1 MRHMSYR
8 EEPGILCSL
17 FQHLNVSK
25 NYYVFNLQDVLWDNV
40 KCHVLQHHLRNAV
53 VSKMKRT
60 VQWTENNIWVSMWT
74 QMMHGIYATRVYT
87 GPSVW
92 L

>member
-1 MRHMSYR
+1 MSYR

-17 FQHLNVSK
+17 FQHLAVSK